1 MDEGCDSL
9 TDCDYY
15 QQLTG
20 MIRIRDCC
28 DSLMDCN
35 YYQQYESKAMLTLS
49 CDSLTE
55 KIFQRT
61 N

>member
-1 MDEGCDSL
+1 
-9 TDCDYY
+9 
-15 QQLTG
+15 
-20 MIRIRDCC
+20 
-28 DSLMDCN
+28 
-35 YYQQYESKAMLTLS
+35 MLTLS